1 MGKTVNFSNYR
12 TDIFPLED
20 MVLRRALALKV
31 ADEDWRAI
39 QAMLAPLGAKPKGGV
54 YHRDH
59 SYRVGLLA
67 SEIAEAVSVGRRQ
80 LQKIAE
86 TEDIPYY
93 VDEGLCV
100 DERTKPRWY
109 DPKALFFAGLLH
121 DIGKALVPACT
132 LCATEK
138 WTDEDRKNMEPHVL
152 DGFRML
158 RDRFDFTAHVIVWH
172 HRFQSSGYPAE
183 LPAALQPFSEATLE
197 KAKEY
202 GKLLMVAD
210 VFDAMH
216 RINSATGGVALTSE
230 EIKARMLKLHPEL
243 LGDLVPRLYEKG
255 VLR

>member
-1 MGKTVNFSNYR
+1 MNFVPYR
-12 TDIFPLED
+12 KDIFPLED

-31 ADEDWRAI
+31 ADEDWSAI
-39 QAMLAPLGAKPKGGV
+39 NAMLAPLGAKKAGV

-67 SEIAEAVSVGRRQ
+67 SEIAEAIGIPTFHPRNPEREGWQ
-80 LQKIAE
+80 GPY
-86 TEDIPYY
+86 DITWDYSAPN
-93 VDEGLCV
+93 
-100 DERTKPRWY
+100 
-109 DPKALFFAGLLH
+109 ALFFAGLLH

-172 HRFQSSGYPAE
+172 HRFQSGGYPAE
-183 LPAALQPFSEATLE
+183 LPEKLQPFSDEALE

-230 EIKARMLKLHPEL
+230 EIKTRMLKLHPEL
-243 LGDLVPRLYEKG
+243 LGDLVSRLYEKG

>member
-1 MGKTVNFSNYR
+1 MNFVPYR
-12 TDIFPLED
+12 KDIFPLED
-20 MVLRRALALKV
+20 MVLRRALALDVK
-31 ADEDWRAI
+31 DDDWKAI
-39 QAMLAPLGAKPKGGV
+39 NAMLAPLGAKPKGGV

-67 SEIAEAVSVGRRQ
+67 SEIA
-80 LQKIAE
+80 AE
-86 TEDIPYY
+86 TATDTMNVFVSGKVLTPI
-93 VDEGLCV
+93 
-100 DERTKPRWY
+100 
-109 DPKALFFAGLLH
+109 KALFFAGLLH
-121 DIGKALVPACT
+121 DVGKALVPACT

-172 HRFQSSGYPAE
+172 HAFQAGGYPKE
-183 LPAALQPFSEATLE
+183 LPAALQPFSEETLE

-210 VFDAMH
+210 VFDALH
-216 RINSATGGVALTSE
+216 RVNSATGGVALTSE
-230 EIKARMLKLHPEL
+230 EIKTRMLKLHPEL
-243 LGDLVPRLYEKG
+243 LGDLVSRLYEKG

>member
-1 MGKTVNFSNYR
+1 MNFSNYR
-12 TDIFPLED
+12 NDIFPLED

-31 ADEDWRAI
+31 ADEDWKAI
-39 QAMLAPLGAKPKGGV
+39 NAMLAPLGAKPKGGI

-59 SYRVGLLA
+59 SWRVGLLA
-67 SEIAEAVSVGRRQ
+67 SEIAGAITDPNEKQLVGGYG
-80 LQKIAE
+80 
-86 TEDIPYY
+86 D
-93 VDEGLCV
+93 
-100 DERTKPRWY
+100 KPHNP
-109 DPKALFFAGLLH
+109 PKALFFAGLLH
-121 DIGKALVPACT
+121 DVGKALVPACT

-138 WTDEDRKNMEPHVL
+138 WTDEDRKNMEPHVM

-172 HRFQSSGYPAE
+172 HKLQRGGYPAE
-183 LPAALQPFSEATLE
+183 LPAALQPFSEETLE

-216 RINSATGGVALTSE
+216 RVNSATGGEALSPE
-230 EIKARMLKLHPEL
+230 KIKYRMKQLHPEL
-243 LGDLVPRLYEKG
+243 LGDLVSRLYEKG